1 MDEVGTVTFSA
12 VQPRV
17 GVPLTASLT
26 DIDGGVSNV
35 TWQWYRRT
43 GTVTVT
49 QGDDGERTVNGADII
64 ADETSDI
71 GHLQAD
77 RG

>member
-35 TWQWYRRT
+35 TWQWY
-43 GTVTVT
+43 
-49 QGDDGERTVNGADII
+49 
-64 ADETSDI
+64 
-71 GHLQAD
+71 
-77 RG
+77 